1 MGAWCG
7 YVGVR
12 EDHPFYRKDYDARVP
27 GMTWK
32 NMRGV
37 AIGKRGIIPV
47 VLAANA
53 DEDSEIS
60 ICTLIDVLGSLTY
73 SGEGVVG
80 LENEKLWWFGFD
92 TGHYGDLVPRL
103 GLSDG
108 VYRDL
113 EYVKEETRRLAEQLS
128 TRISVVGKEDHLG
141 VSESPN
147 P

>member
-12 EDHPFYRKDYDARVP
+12 EDHPFYRKDYDAQVP

-37 AIGKRGIIPV
+37 SIGKRGIIPV

-53 DEDSEIS
+53 NEDSEIS
-60 ICTLIDVLGSLTY
+60 ICTLIDVHGSLTY
-73 SGEGVVG
+73 SGEGVRGV
-80 LENEKLWWFGFD
+80 EKEGLWWFGFD
-92 TGHYGDLVPRL
+92 TSHAGDFTPRYGT
-103 GLSDG
+103 DG
-108 VYRDL
+108 EYRDL
-113 EYVKEETRRLAEQLS
+113 EYVKAETRRLAEQLS

-141 VSESPN
+141 VLESPH